1 MKTIKEMKE
10 NWDRTTQSAD
20 KKPEK
25 YTDKDGKIKIR
36 MVPVKKEETN
46 EKTLTPAEK
55 KKREEIAKAMERDNP
70 GMDMKKKMAIA
81 TATAKRV
88 AEGAYLKGSI
98 ESRADAH
105 EDQAN
110 HHERQAEKAH
120 KDGDRMAASV
130 HKAAARAH
138 MKAASYYDN
147 YLSKPKHLRPE
158 VASGGG
164 SRAAHAATQRAN
176 QYNESVKEGTEIL
189 EAQDPEMEKV
199 KQLVRLGLM
208 DKKDMTK
215 IVRALTLMK
224 DGKAVPQK
232 ERGILFDMLGELIG
246 MITGD
251 DAMFNKARKAV
262 KEEKDM
268 NGMCCKHCGDE
279 FGKPKSESCM
289 YDAYNP
295 EGKNWI
301 KKESYTEADAFGRL
315 GITSPTMKHIDKKLD
330 KVRKRTQTVMN
341 KRPRS
346 TMEEK
351 DPGEYDNEGAMA
363 KTQLKGI
370 LTDAEHMIKMF
381 SDDQNLPE
389 WVQNK
394 ITKAADY
401 LNTAHRYMMN
411 DDDAQTNEDLA
422 SDLRREREKQ
432 ARNKARTAT
441 AKTEIDRNKATDKLH
456 KMGLNRSMD
465 RAKHYD
471 ARMKLSGLKKEEVE
485 LDEAVGTSAKY
496 ADKSGMFGGKYTS
509 KDRLMTMK
517 NMQAIRK
524 KRQDQKDAEHK
535 KQDPKMAKMGYA
547 KHMMD
552 TDKADAK
559 ARKRGIN
566 PDGQYDKYKKK
577 NNIKDSVQVDE
588 VLDTPQAMRSYKDKA
603 KSGLNRAKNS
613 ALAST
618 VRGDKPGFDKA
629 VKKMSNRE
637 TGLKRADD
645 KAVNKTFKMLRKEET
660 VSEAGPRHTMTTM
673 RNRFGPSVDSKKFG
687 VYKDHMKKHN
697 LDEPTVRMAHQNPD
711 NPESKKMMKNPKY
724 AKGLEL
730 YKASI
735 REEKGEWKTD
745 TGWKKPEPERKDQ
758 FGNVIKTKNLA
769 KRLAKMAAKKSAEA
783 PKTESASMRNMQLIN
798 KIKKS
803 GVVKTGSMSGKKDA
817 TTNNWEKRRPQ
828 DRQAAVDSMLGPD
841 HPYNSKNRNKK

>member
-46 EKTLTPAEK
+46 KKTLTPAEK

-110 HHERQAEKAH
+110 HHARQAEKAH

-301 KKESYTEADAFGRL
+301 KKESY
-315 GITSPTMKHIDKKLD
+315 
-330 KVRKRTQTVMN
+330 N
-341 KRPRS
+341 
-346 TMEEK
+346 
-351 DPGEYDNEGAMA
+351 
-363 KTQLKGI
+363 
-370 LTDAEHMIKMF
+370 
-381 SDDQNLPE
+381 
-389 WVQNK
+389 
-394 ITKAADY
+394 
-401 LNTAHRYMMN
+401 
-411 DDDAQTNEDLA
+411 
-422 SDLRREREKQ
+422 
-432 ARNKARTAT
+432 
-441 AKTEIDRNKATDKLH
+441 
-456 KMGLNRSMD
+456 
-465 RAKHYD
+465 
-471 ARMKLSGLKKEEVE
+471 EEVE
-485 LDEAVGTSAKY
+485 
-496 ADKSGMFGGKYTS
+496 
-509 KDRLMTMK
+509 
-517 NMQAIRK
+517 
-524 KRQDQKDAEHK
+524 
-535 KQDPKMAKMGYA
+535 
-547 KHMMD
+547 
-552 TDKADAK
+552 
-559 ARKRGIN
+559 
-566 PDGQYDKYKKK
+566 
-577 NNIKDSVQVDE
+577 QVDE
-588 VLDTPQAMRSYKDKA
+588 ILDTPKAMQSYKDKA
-603 KSGLNRAKNS
+603 KYSRDRASGSATAKILS
-613 ALAST
+613 KGTLGSHKPELDTMRKRHKGMDMVDRLA
-618 VRGDKPGFDKA
+618 
-629 VKKMSNRE
+629 
-637 TGLKRADD
+637 KR
-645 KAVNKTFKMLRKEET
+645 KTFKKLR
-660 VSEAGPRHTMTTM
+660 G
-673 RNRFGPSVDSKKFG
+673 
-687 VYKDHMKKHN
+687 
-697 LDEPTVRMAHQNPD
+697 
-711 NPESKKMMKNPKY
+711 
-724 AKGLEL
+724 
-730 YKASI
+730 
-735 REEKGEWKTD
+735 EK
-745 TGWKKPEPERKDQ
+745 
-758 FGNVIKTKNLA
+758 
-769 KRLAKMAAKKSAEA
+769 
-783 PKTESASMRNMQLIN
+783 
-798 KIKKS
+798 
-803 GVVKTGSMSGKKDA
+803 
-817 TTNNWEKRRPQ
+817 
-828 DRQAAVDSMLGPD
+828 
-841 HPYNSKNRNKK
+841 

>member
-1 MKTIKEMKE
+1 MKTIKEIKE
-10 NWDRTTQSAD
+10 NWDKTTQSAD

-25 YTDKDGKIKIR
+25 YIDKDGKTKIR

-81 TATAKRV
+81 TWQAKKI

-301 KKESYTEADAFGRL
+301 KKESYTEA
-315 GITSPTMKHIDKKLD
+315 
-330 KVRKRTQTVMN
+330 
-341 KRPRS
+341 
-346 TMEEK
+346 K

-401 LNTAHRYMMN
+401 LNSAHRYMMN

-422 SDLRREREKQ
+422 ADLRREREKQ

-485 LDEAVGTSAKY
+485 LDEDRRMELHHQSMMFTHAMKQAEFKKKDPRLAKQHDMAGKLHAKAADMHVDNHPDAKKHSDKANKASKLLGEEVELDEAVGTSAKY
-496 ADKSGMFGGKYTS
+496 AGKSGVFGNKYTS
-509 KDRLMTMK
+509 TDHMMSMK
-517 NMQAIRK
+517 NFNAIRD
-524 KRQDQKDAEHK
+524 KRAKQRDAEHQ

-588 VLDTPQAMRSYKDKA
+588 GNMATAAKELEAYARKSGGIDKNDFMKAVMLMKRNQSKQLNKFVDELDTEP
-603 KSGLNRAKNS
+603 
-613 ALAST
+613 
-618 VRGDKPGFDKA
+618 
-629 VKKMSNRE
+629 RE
-637 TGLKRADD
+637 KILSVMQKHI
-645 KAVNKTFKMLRKEET
+645 KMLRKEET

-769 KRLAKMAAKKSAEA
+769 KRLAKMAAKKSAES
-783 PKTESASMRNMQLIN
+783 PKNESATNMRNMKLIN

-803 GVVKTGSMSGKKDA
+803 GTIKSGSMAKD
-817 TTNNWEKRRPQ
+817 EK
-828 DRQAAVDSMLGPD
+828 
-841 HPYNSKNRNKK
+841 

>member
-1 MKTIKEMKE
+1 MKTIKEIKE
-10 NWDRTTQSAD
+10 NWDKTTQSAD

-25 YTDKDGKIKIR
+25 YIDKDGKTKIR

-81 TATAKRV
+81 TWQAKKI

-110 HHERQAEKAH
+110 HHNSQAEKAH
-120 KDGDRMAASV
+120 KAGDKMAASA

-138 MKAASYYDN
+138 MKAASYFDKH
-147 YLSKPKHLRPE
+147 LSKPAHLRPQ
-158 VASGGG
+158 AAGGAT
-164 SRAAHAATQRAN
+164 SQAAHAATQKAN

-262 KEEKDM
+262 EEEKDM

-330 KVRKRTQTVMN
+330 KVTKRTQTVMN

-401 LNTAHRYMMN
+401 LNSAHRYMMN
-411 DDDAQTNEDLA
+411 DDDAQTNEDLT
-422 SDLRREREKQ
+422 SDLRREREK
-432 ARNKARTAT
+432 
-441 AKTEIDRNKATDKLH
+441 
-456 KMGLNRSMD
+456 S
-465 RAKHYD
+465 
-471 ARMKLSGLKKEEVE
+471 V
-485 LDEAVGTSAKY
+485 DEAVGTSAKY

-509 KDRLMTMK
+509 KDRMMTMK

-588 VLDTPQAMRSYKDKA
+588 GNMATAAKELEAYARKSGGIDKNDFMKAVMLMKRNQSKQLNKFVDELDTEP
-603 KSGLNRAKNS
+603 
-613 ALAST
+613 
-618 VRGDKPGFDKA
+618 
-629 VKKMSNRE
+629 RE
-637 TGLKRADD
+637 KILSVMQKHI
-645 KAVNKTFKMLRKEET
+645 KMLRKEET

-769 KRLAKMAAKKSAEA
+769 KRLAKMAAKKSAES
-783 PKTESASMRNMQLIN
+783 PKNESATNMRNMKLIN

-803 GVVKTGSMSGKKDA
+803 GTIKSGSMAKD
-817 TTNNWEKRRPQ
+817 EK
-828 DRQAAVDSMLGPD
+828 
-841 HPYNSKNRNKK
+841 

>member
-1 MKTIKEMKE
+1 MKTIKEIKE
-10 NWDRTTQSAD
+10 NWDKTTQSAD

-25 YTDKDGKIKIR
+25 YIDKDGKTKIR

-81 TATAKRV
+81 TWQAKKI

-105 EDQAN
+105 EDQAD
-110 HHERQAEKAH
+110 HHNSQAEKAH
-120 KDGDRMAASV
+120 KAGDKMAASA

-138 MKAASYYDN
+138 MKAASYFDKH
-147 YLSKPKHLRPE
+147 LSKPAHLRPQ
-158 VASGGG
+158 AAGGAT
-164 SRAAHAATQRAN
+164 SQAAHAATQKAN

-330 KVRKRTQTVMN
+330 KVTKRTQTVMN

-401 LNTAHRYMMN
+401 LNSAHRYMMN
-411 DDDAQTNEDLA
+411 DDDAQTNEDLT
-422 SDLRREREKQ
+422 SDLRREREK
-432 ARNKARTAT
+432 
-441 AKTEIDRNKATDKLH
+441 
-456 KMGLNRSMD
+456 S
-465 RAKHYD
+465 
-471 ARMKLSGLKKEEVE
+471 V
-485 LDEAVGTSAKY
+485 DEAVGTSAKY

-509 KDRLMTMK
+509 KDRMMTMK

-588 VLDTPQAMRSYKDKA
+588 GNMATAAKELEAYARKSGGIDKNDFMKAVMLMKRNQSKQLNKFVDELDTEP
-603 KSGLNRAKNS
+603 
-613 ALAST
+613 
-618 VRGDKPGFDKA
+618 
-629 VKKMSNRE
+629 RE
-637 TGLKRADD
+637 KILSVMQKHI
-645 KAVNKTFKMLRKEET
+645 KMLRKEET

-745 TGWKKPEPERKDQ
+745 TGWKKPEAERKDQ

-769 KRLAKMAAKKSAEA
+769 KRLAKMAAKKSAES
-783 PKTESASMRNMQLIN
+783 PKNESATNMRNMKLIN

-803 GVVKTGSMSGKKDA
+803 GTIKSGSMAKD
-817 TTNNWEKRRPQ
+817 EK
-828 DRQAAVDSMLGPD
+828 
-841 HPYNSKNRNKK
+841 

>member
-1 MKTIKEMKE
+1 MKTIKEIKE
-10 NWDRTTQSAD
+10 NWDKTTQSAD

-25 YTDKDGKIKIR
+25 YIDKDGKTKIR

-81 TATAKRV
+81 TWQAKKI

-105 EDQAN
+105 EDQAD
-110 HHERQAEKAH
+110 HHNSQAEKAH
-120 KDGDRMAASV
+120 KAGDKMAASA

-138 MKAASYYDN
+138 MKAASYFDKH
-147 YLSKPKHLRPE
+147 LSKPAHLRPQ
-158 VASGGG
+158 AAGGAT
-164 SRAAHAATQRAN
+164 SQAAHAATQKAN

-330 KVRKRTQTVMN
+330 KVTKRTQTVMN

-401 LNTAHRYMMN
+401 LNSAHRYMMN
-411 DDDAQTNEDLA
+411 DDDAQTNEDLT
-422 SDLRREREKQ
+422 SDLRREREK
-432 ARNKARTAT
+432 
-441 AKTEIDRNKATDKLH
+441 
-456 KMGLNRSMD
+456 S
-465 RAKHYD
+465 
-471 ARMKLSGLKKEEVE
+471 V
-485 LDEAVGTSAKY
+485 DEAVGTSAKY

-509 KDRLMTMK
+509 KDRMMTMK

-559 ARKRGIN
+559 ASKRGIN

-588 VLDTPQAMRSYKDKA
+588 GNMATAAKELEAYARKSGGIDKNDFMKAVMLMKRNQSKQLNKFVDELDTEP
-603 KSGLNRAKNS
+603 
-613 ALAST
+613 
-618 VRGDKPGFDKA
+618 
-629 VKKMSNRE
+629 RE
-637 TGLKRADD
+637 KILSVMQKHI
-645 KAVNKTFKMLRKEET
+645 KMLRKEET

-769 KRLAKMAAKKSAEA
+769 KRLAKMAAKKSAES
-783 PKTESASMRNMQLIN
+783 PKNESATNMRNMKLIN

-803 GVVKTGSMSGKKDA
+803 GTIKSGSMAKD
-817 TTNNWEKRRPQ
+817 EK
-828 DRQAAVDSMLGPD
+828 
-841 HPYNSKNRNKK
+841 

>member
-1 MKTIKEMKE
+1 MKTIKEIKE
-10 NWDRTTQSAD
+10 NWDKTTQSAD

-25 YTDKDGKIKIR
+25 YIDKDGKTKIR

-81 TATAKRV
+81 TWQAKKI

-105 EDQAN
+105 EDQAD
-110 HHERQAEKAH
+110 HHNSQAEKAH
-120 KDGDRMAASV
+120 KAGDKMAASA

-138 MKAASYYDN
+138 MKAASYFDKH
-147 YLSKPKHLRPE
+147 LSKPAHLRPQ
-158 VASGGG
+158 AAGGAT
-164 SRAAHAATQRAN
+164 SQAAHAATQKAN

-330 KVRKRTQTVMN
+330 KVTKRTQTVMN

-401 LNTAHRYMMN
+401 LNSAHRYMMN
-411 DDDAQTNEDLA
+411 DDDAQTNEDLT
-422 SDLRREREKQ
+422 SDLRREREK
-432 ARNKARTAT
+432 
-441 AKTEIDRNKATDKLH
+441 
-456 KMGLNRSMD
+456 S
-465 RAKHYD
+465 
-471 ARMKLSGLKKEEVE
+471 V
-485 LDEAVGTSAKY
+485 DEAVGTSAKY

-509 KDRLMTMK
+509 KDRMMTMK

-588 VLDTPQAMRSYKDKA
+588 GNMATAAKELEAYARKSGGIDKNDFMKAVMLMKRNQSKQLNKFVDELDTEP
-603 KSGLNRAKNS
+603 
-613 ALAST
+613 
-618 VRGDKPGFDKA
+618 
-629 VKKMSNRE
+629 RE
-637 TGLKRADD
+637 KILSVMQKHI
-645 KAVNKTFKMLRKEET
+645 KMLRKEET

-769 KRLAKMAAKKSAEA
+769 KRLAKMAAKKSAES
-783 PKTESASMRNMQLIN
+783 PKNESATNMRNMKLIN

-803 GVVKTGSMSGKKDA
+803 GTIKSGSMAKD
-817 TTNNWEKRRPQ
+817 EK
-828 DRQAAVDSMLGPD
+828 
-841 HPYNSKNRNKK
+841 

>member
-1 MKTIKEMKE
+1 MKTIKEIKE
-10 NWDRTTQSAD
+10 NWDKTTQSAD

-25 YTDKDGKIKIR
+25 YIDKDGKTKIR

-81 TATAKRV
+81 TWQAKKI

-105 EDQAN
+105 EDQAD
-110 HHERQAEKAH
+110 HHNSQAEKAH
-120 KDGDRMAASV
+120 KAGDKMAASA

-138 MKAASYYDN
+138 MKAASYFDKH
-147 YLSKPKHLRPE
+147 LSKPAHLRPQ
-158 VASGGG
+158 AAGGAT
-164 SRAAHAATQRAN
+164 SQAAHAATQKAN

-330 KVRKRTQTVMN
+330 KVTKRTQTVMN

-401 LNTAHRYMMN
+401 LNSAHRYMMN
-411 DDDAQTNEDLA
+411 DDDAQTNEDLT
-422 SDLRREREKQ
+422 SDLRREREK
-432 ARNKARTAT
+432 
-441 AKTEIDRNKATDKLH
+441 
-456 KMGLNRSMD
+456 S
-465 RAKHYD
+465 
-471 ARMKLSGLKKEEVE
+471 V
-485 LDEAVGTSAKY
+485 DEAVGTSAKY

-509 KDRLMTMK
+509 KDRMMSMK
-517 NMQAIRK
+517 NFNAIRD
-524 KRQDQKDAEHK
+524 KRAKQRDAEHQ

-588 VLDTPQAMRSYKDKA
+588 GNMATAAKELEAYARKSGGIDKNDFMKAVMLMKRNQSKQLNKFVDELDTEP
-603 KSGLNRAKNS
+603 
-613 ALAST
+613 
-618 VRGDKPGFDKA
+618 
-629 VKKMSNRE
+629 RE
-637 TGLKRADD
+637 KILSVMQKHI
-645 KAVNKTFKMLRKEET
+645 KMLRKEET

-769 KRLAKMAAKKSAEA
+769 KRLAKMAAKKSAES
-783 PKTESASMRNMQLIN
+783 PKNESATNMRNMKLIN

-803 GVVKTGSMSGKKDA
+803 GTIKSGSMAKD
-817 TTNNWEKRRPQ
+817 EK
-828 DRQAAVDSMLGPD
+828 
-841 HPYNSKNRNKK
+841 

>member
-1 MKTIKEMKE
+1 MKTIKEIKE
-10 NWDRTTQSAD
+10 NWDKTTQSAD

-25 YTDKDGKIKIR
+25 YTDKDGKTRIR

-105 EDQAN
+105 EDQAD

-120 KDGDRMAASV
+120 KDGDRLAAST

-147 YLSKPKHLRPE
+147 YLSKPKHLRPQA
-158 VASGGG
+158 ASGGA
-164 SRAAHAATQRAN
+164 SQAAHAATQKAN
-176 QYNESVKEGTEIL
+176 QYNESVKEGTKIL

-301 KKESYTEADAFGRL
+301 KKESYTEA
-315 GITSPTMKHIDKKLD
+315 
-330 KVRKRTQTVMN
+330 
-341 KRPRS
+341 
-346 TMEEK
+346 K

-401 LNTAHRYMMN
+401 LNSAHRYMMN
-411 DDDAQTNEDLA
+411 EESVQEDKTYYRSTNHEDAAHAHTELAMKYREHSKRGFKGIAKHHEDA
-422 SDLRREREKQ
+422 AKHHDKAHEHIGNKNYAAAHKAAEK
-432 ARNKARTAT
+432 AKLSAT
-441 AKTEIDRNKATDKLH
+441 AAAAGARLTAGSFTRDSAN
-456 KMGLNRSMD
+456 
-465 RAKHYD
+465 AK
-471 ARMKLSGLKKEEVE
+471 
-485 LDEAVGTSAKY
+485 
-496 ADKSGMFGGKYTS
+496 
-509 KDRLMTMK
+509 
-517 NMQAIRK
+517 
-524 KRQDQKDAEHK
+524 
-535 KQDPKMAKMGYA
+535 
-547 KHMMD
+547 
-552 TDKADAK
+552 
-559 ARKRGIN
+559 
-566 PDGQYDKYKKK
+566 
-577 NNIKDSVQVDE
+577 KDSHAAHKAHSHLGESVQIDE
-588 VLDTPQAMRSYKDKA
+588 VLDTPQAMKSYKDKA

-629 VKKMSNRE
+629 VRDMDNRKG
-637 TGLKRADD
+637 GLKRADD

-711 NPESKKMMKNPKY
+711 HPESKKMMKNPKY

-735 REEKGEWKTD
+735 KEEKGEWKTD

-783 PKTESASMRNMQLIN
+783 PKTESATNMRNMKLIN

-803 GVVKTGSMSGKKDA
+803 GTVKSGSMAKD
-817 TTNNWEKRRPQ
+817 EK
-828 DRQAAVDSMLGPD
+828 
-841 HPYNSKNRNKK
+841 

>member
-10 NWDRTTQSAD
+10 NWDKTTQSAD

-25 YTDKDGKIKIR
+25 YIDKDGKTKIR

-81 TATAKRV
+81 TWQAKKI

-105 EDQAN
+105 EDQAD
-110 HHERQAEKAH
+110 HHNSQAEKAH
-120 KDGDRMAASV
+120 KAGDKMAASA

-138 MKAASYYDN
+138 MKAASYFDKH
-147 YLSKPKHLRPE
+147 LSKPAHLRPQ
-158 VASGGG
+158 AAGGAT
-164 SRAAHAATQRAN
+164 SQAAHAATQKAN

-330 KVRKRTQTVMN
+330 KVTKRTQTVMN

-401 LNTAHRYMMN
+401 LNSAHRYMMN
-411 DDDAQTNEDLA
+411 DDDAQTNEDLT
-422 SDLRREREKQ
+422 SDLRREREK
-432 ARNKARTAT
+432 
-441 AKTEIDRNKATDKLH
+441 
-456 KMGLNRSMD
+456 S
-465 RAKHYD
+465 
-471 ARMKLSGLKKEEVE
+471 V
-485 LDEAVGTSAKY
+485 DEAVGTSAKY

-509 KDRLMTMK
+509 KDRMMSMK
-517 NMQAIRK
+517 NFNAIRD
-524 KRQDQKDAEHK
+524 KRAKQRDAEHQ

-588 VLDTPQAMRSYKDKA
+588 GNMATAAKELEAYARKSGGIDKNDFMKAVMLMKRNQSKQLNKFVDELDTEP
-603 KSGLNRAKNS
+603 
-613 ALAST
+613 
-618 VRGDKPGFDKA
+618 
-629 VKKMSNRE
+629 RE
-637 TGLKRADD
+637 KILSVMQKHI
-645 KAVNKTFKMLRKEET
+645 KMLRKEET

-769 KRLAKMAAKKSAEA
+769 KRLAKMAAKKSAES
-783 PKTESASMRNMQLIN
+783 PKNESATNMRNMKLIN

-803 GVVKTGSMSGKKDA
+803 GTIKSGSMAKD
-817 TTNNWEKRRPQ
+817 EK
-828 DRQAAVDSMLGPD
+828 
-841 HPYNSKNRNKK
+841 

>member
-1 MKTIKEMKE
+1 
-10 NWDRTTQSAD
+10 
-20 KKPEK
+20 
-25 YTDKDGKIKIR
+25 
-36 MVPVKKEETN
+36 
-46 EKTLTPAEK
+46 
-55 KKREEIAKAMERDNP
+55 
-70 GMDMKKKMAIA
+70 
-81 TATAKRV
+81 
-88 AEGAYLKGSI
+88 
-98 ESRADAH
+98 
-105 EDQAN
+105 
-110 HHERQAEKAH
+110 
-120 KDGDRMAASV
+120 
-130 HKAAARAH
+130 
-138 MKAASYYDN
+138 
-147 YLSKPKHLRPE
+147 
-158 VASGGG
+158 
-164 SRAAHAATQRAN
+164 
-176 QYNESVKEGTEIL
+176 
-189 EAQDPEMEKV
+189 MEKV

-301 KKESYTEADAFGRL
+301 KKESYTEA
-315 GITSPTMKHIDKKLD
+315 
-330 KVRKRTQTVMN
+330 
-341 KRPRS
+341 
-346 TMEEK
+346 K

-401 LNTAHRYMMN
+401 LNSAHRYMMN
-411 DDDAQTNEDLA
+411 DDDAQTNEDLT
-422 SDLRREREKQ
+422 SDLRREREK
-432 ARNKARTAT
+432 
-441 AKTEIDRNKATDKLH
+441 
-456 KMGLNRSMD
+456 S
-465 RAKHYD
+465 
-471 ARMKLSGLKKEEVE
+471 V
-485 LDEAVGTSAKY
+485 DEAVGTSAKY

-509 KDRLMTMK
+509 KDRMMTMK

-588 VLDTPQAMRSYKDKA
+588 GNMATAAKELEAYARKSGGIDKNDFMKAVMLMKRNQSKQLNKFVDELDTEP
-603 KSGLNRAKNS
+603 
-613 ALAST
+613 
-618 VRGDKPGFDKA
+618 
-629 VKKMSNRE
+629 RE
-637 TGLKRADD
+637 KILSVMQKHI
-645 KAVNKTFKMLRKEET
+645 KMLRKEET

-769 KRLAKMAAKKSAEA
+769 KRLAKMAAKKSAES
-783 PKTESASMRNMQLIN
+783 PKNESATNMRNMKLIN

-803 GVVKTGSMSGKKDA
+803 GTIKSGSMAKD
-817 TTNNWEKRRPQ
+817 EK
-828 DRQAAVDSMLGPD
+828 
-841 HPYNSKNRNKK
+841 